1 MASLGGEGH
10 EKEAHLMETTA
21 KVKHVR
27 EEVTKKV
34 RGFSLLR
41 ALLCDFL
48 SMPLKCFSFN
58 STFPLSLSL
67 SLLLSLSLSSTH
79 IILSFSFS
87 WISIVNN
94 MKKCTLGH

>member
-1 MASLGGEGH
+1 
-10 EKEAHLMETTA
+10 METTA

-34 RGFSLLR
+34 RGFSLL
-41 ALLCDFL
+41 CDFL
-48 SMPLKCFSFN
+48 SLPLKCFTFN

-67 SLLLSLSLSSTH
+67 SLLLSLFLPHTH

-94 MKKCTLGH
+94 MKRCTLEH

>member
-34 RGFSLLR
+34 RGFSLLE
-41 ALLCDFL
+41 
-48 SMPLKCFSFN
+48 
-58 STFPLSLSL
+58 
-67 SLLLSLSLSSTH
+67 
-79 IILSFSFS
+79 
-87 WISIVNN
+87 
-94 MKKCTLGH
+94 